1 MIVRRLREL
10 QEAAGVVEV
19 EVVGVFLRKEHATWH
34 DSYVSLDQPASLA
47 AASSVDSIWHMSP
60 SIPAPSSV
68 AASSSASGV
77 GYQRVKRRGSPLF
90 FYTFP
95 FFL

>member
-1 MIVRRLREL
+1 
-10 QEAAGVVEV
+10 V

-34 DSYVSLDQPASLA
+34 VSYVSLDQPASLA
-47 AASSVDSIWHMSP
+47 AASSVDSICP

-95 FFL
+95 FIL